1 LTLQTN
7 YGLQKTIAIGTFA
20 IALTLLSDDIRAQ
33 QTSDSVAID
42 ESPTT
47 KNAPLE
53 VKLDRLWFGPGKPN
67 LNDSWEL
74 WSSHY
79 VDAEII
85 RLDAEQLEVRDPSGT
100 VKTLELNRLIFVQP
114 QWDSAEATELN
125 TLYENGQF
133 AEFAKKAPPVIQS
146 SIAPWQQR
154 LLLAKLIA
162 SADSIGNRV
171 PAAKLFISLC
181 DNSSPPM
188 LLNCAPLN
196 WAQSDSSAS
205 MKELSQQWLS
215 DSREAAMLVGA
226 SWSLSDNSRDK
237 AIETLEKLT
246 RSTNDAISQLAE
258 AQLWRI
264 KPIGPKNL
272 SEILLWQNRRD
283 HFLLPLQLGPTELI
297 ADRWRSAQKPTLAA
311 FEYLRIALLHKDRY
325 DRRQFALKQ
334 AEALLNMAE
343 HQNDAQKLKALY
355 DAATKP

>member
-1 LTLQTN
+1 MILLSFTRLR
-7 YGLQKTIAIGTFA
+7 KRIAILPYVF
-20 IALTLLSDDIRAQ
+20 ALTLLAVDLFAQ
-33 QTSDSVAID
+33 QSSDAIANTEGQTNVAA
-42 ESPTT
+42 PTE
-47 KNAPLE
+47 L
-53 VKLDRLWFGPGKPN
+53 KLDRLWFGPGKPN
-67 LNDSWEL
+67 LNDSWEI

-85 RLDAEQLEVRDPSGT
+85 RLDAEQLEVRDPAGT
-100 VKTLELNRLIFVQP
+100 VKQLELNRLIFVQP
-114 QWDSAEATELN
+114 QWDSAEATELCL
-125 TLYENGQF
+125 LYENGKY

-205 MKELSQQWLS
+205 MNEMSQQWLS
-215 DSREAAMLVGA
+215 DSREPAMLIGA
-226 SWSLSDNSRDK
+226 SWSLSGNNRDK
-237 AIETLEKLT
+237 AIESLEKLT

-264 KPIGPKNL
+264 KPIGPKEL
-272 SEILLWQNRRD
+272 GEILAWQNRRD
-283 HFLLPLQLGPTELI
+283 QFLLPLQLGPTELI
-297 ADRWRSAQKPTLAA
+297 ADRWRAAQKPSLSA

-334 AEALLNMAE
+334 AEALLNMAKHE
-343 HQNDAQKLKALY
+343 SDAQKLKALY

>member
-1 LTLQTN
+1 LILQSIPR
-7 YGLQKTIAIGTFA
+7 LHKTVAIVTC
-20 IALTLLSDDIRAQ
+20 ILSLTLLAADLHAQ
-33 QTSDSVAID
+33 QSSDSNLNEEVQTTV
-42 ESPTT
+42 ESPQE
-47 KNAPLE
+47 L
-53 VKLDRLWFGPGKPN
+53 KLDRLWFGPAKPN
-67 LNDSWEL
+67 LNDSWEI

-79 VDAEII
+79 VDAEIV
-85 RLDAEQLEVRDPSGT
+85 RLDAEQLEVRDPAGN
-100 VKTLELNRLIFVQP
+100 VKKLELNRLIFAQP
-114 QWDSAEATELN
+114 QWDSAEATELSS
-125 TLYENGQF
+125 LYEAGKF
-133 AEFAKKAPPVIQS
+133 AEFAKRAPPVIQS

-205 MKELSQQWLS
+205 MNEMSQQWLD
-215 DSREAAMLVGA
+215 DSREAAMLLGA
-226 SWSLSDNSRDK
+226 SWALSGNKREK

-264 KPIGPKNL
+264 KPIGPQELNQ
-272 SEILLWQNRRD
+272 IIAWQNRRD
-283 HFLLPLQLGPTELI
+283 QFLLPLQLGPTELI
-297 ADRWRSAQKPTLAA
+297 ADRWRSAQKPSLSA
-311 FEYLRIALLHKDRY
+311 FEYLRIALIHKDRY

-334 AEALLNMAE
+334 AEALLNMAKHE
-343 HQNDAQKLKALY
+343 SDAQKLKALY
-355 DAATKP
+355 DAANQP